1 MTDILVHLTDIYVG
15 VICDIMHS
23 FIYNLYIL
31 VK

>member
-1 MTDILVHLTDIYVG
+1 MRHILVHLTGIYVG

-23 FIYNLYIL
+23 FVYNLYVL